1 MKGGEGEERK
11 KARAMGTMNPDHANA
26 VMELINRSPY
36 FELLGI
42 ELVELAEGSC
52 RVACTFERRHM
63 NAFGGAHGGAYASL
77 LDCAAYWA
85 LYGSLAE
92 DEGFTTMDLAT
103 TCLKA
108 TGTGP
113 VTATG
118 RVIKRGRTVC
128 LCEAEVHDERGALL
142 AHATSKML
150 VGAHLQPMSAAVRE
164 LGSAALP
171 PKFLP

>member
-1 MKGGEGEERK
+1 
-11 KARAMGTMNPDHANA
+11 MGAMNPDHADA
-26 VMELINRSPY
+26 VMRLINRSPY

-42 ELVELAEGSC
+42 ELVELTEGSC
-52 RVACTFERRHM
+52 RAACTFERRHM

-85 LYGSLAE
+85 LYGSLGE
-92 DEGFTTMDLAT
+92 DEGFTTMDLST
-103 TCLKA
+103 TCLRA
-108 TGTGP
+108 AGPGP

-128 LCEAEVHDERGALL
+128 LCEAEAHDERGRLL

-164 LGSAALP
+164 LGATALP
-171 PKFLP
+171 PKFLA

>member
-1 MKGGEGEERK
+1 M
-11 KARAMGTMNPDHANA
+11 AAMNPEHANA
-26 VMELINRSPY
+26 VIELINRSPY

-52 RVACTFERRHM
+52 RVACDFQRKHM

-85 LYGSLAE
+85 LYGLLDE
-92 DEGFTTMDLAT
+92 DEGFTTMDLST

-108 TGTGP
+108 TGAGS

-118 RVIKRGRTVC
+118 RVVKRGRTVC
-128 LCEAEVHDERGALL
+128 LCEAEAHDERGALL

-150 VGAHLQPMSAAVRE
+150 VGARLQPMSAAVRE
-164 LGSAALP
+164 LGAAELP
-171 PKFLP
+171 PKFLA